1 MTVTGRTPTP
11 STAELWFAGE
21 LAEPPTVSGTGLG
34 ASTVEPRPG
43 GYRVTVAVSGDYR
56 IDVGGDRSS

>member
-1 MTVTGRTPTP
+1 M
-11 STAELWFAGE
+11 
-21 LAEPPTVSGTGLG
+21 GLG

-56 IDVGGDRSS
+56 IQLS